1 MMALS
6 LDIRYLLICCGVP
19 EKSIMIYDIE
29 KKRVL
34 KGPECFV
41 SIGDRKVNK
50 IEFNPNNS
58 RVFAVMFNDCIEI
71 YEFRDSFEI
80 SGANS

>member
-34 KGPECFV
+34 KGQECTV
-41 SIGDRKVNK
+41 KIGDRKVNR

-58 RVFAVMFNDCIEI
+58 RIFAVMFNDSIEI

-80 SGANS
+80 GRANI